1 MQGNSDLAGSE
12 VRTEVAADI
21 SDHLDDV
28 RPHFGRELLQ
38 LIFGEAVQVSR
49 PFDTCEEGSDGRV
62 FGGGHLSLS
71 WM

>member
-1 MQGNSDLAGSE
+1 MQGDGDLTGPE
-12 VRTEVAADI
+12 VRTEMAADI
-21 SDHLDDV
+21 SDHVDDV
-28 RPHFGRELLQ
+28 RTHLGRELLQ
-38 LIFGEAVQVSR
+38 LIFGETVQVSR